1 MAMAARRASAGK
13 QVLPAFVVELLWNWP
28 SFLLTVGEEVVGKI
42 IEMVVLASC
51 LIYRKYSVDWKRSNE
66 WGLRKAVD
74 MWLI

>member
-51 LIYRKYSVDWKRSNE
+51 LIYPRLVW
-66 WGLRKAVD
+66 
-74 MWLI
+74 